1 MTDGQISEKNKKL
14 TMAKPALWRPEA
26 HLSTTVR
33 DMPPSGIRKFFDIVV
48 EMEDVIS
55 LGVGEPDFPTPWHI
69 REACIYSLEGGN
81 TSYTSNKGLP
91 ELREV
96 LAESVE
102 EDLALDYDPEDEILI
117 TTGVSEA
124 VDLAFRATLNSG
136 DEVIVPQ
143 PCYVAYVPDVLL
155 AGGVPRPVATRLSE
169 EFKLR
174 PEDFAGEINE
184 RTKALVLS
192 YPNNPTGAVMTRED
206 LEEIADLVVEN
217 DLLVIS
223 DEVYDKLTYDG
234 KHVSFAQLEGMQER
248 TVLLNGLSKSSAMTG
263 WRIGYA
269 FGDPAIIGAMTKV
282 HQYTMLC
289 APTMAQVAAVEAVR
303 RGEEE
308 VMAMKREYD
317 RRRRLF
323 VSELER
329 LGLPCF
335 EPKGAFY
342 AFPSIQGTGLS
353 SEEFSEEL
361 LKEERVAAVPGNA
374 FGESGEG
381 FIRCSYATS
390 KEEILEAIDRIER
403 FLANLEA
410 RGRSGKGIKKV

>member
-1 MTDGQISEKNKKL
+1 MTHSDIGAGKRRLAME
-14 TMAKPALWRPEA
+14 KPALWRPDS

-48 EMEDVIS
+48 GMEDVIS

-69 REACIYSLEGGN
+69 REACIYSLEGGH
-81 TSYTSNKGLP
+81 TSYTSNKGLI
-91 ELREV
+91 ELREI
-96 LAESVE
+96 LAESAR
-102 EDLALDYDPEDEILI
+102 EDLGLDYDPEEEVLI

-124 VDLAFRATLNSG
+124 VDLAFRATLNPG

-155 AGGVPRPVATRLSE
+155 AGGVPRPVATRLSQ

-174 PEDFAGEINE
+174 PEDFQDEIGD

-206 LEEIADLVVEN
+206 LEEIADLVVEK

-234 KHVSFAQLEGMQER
+234 KHASFAQLEGMRER
-248 TVLLNGLSKSSAMTG
+248 TVLLNGLSKSCAMTG
-263 WRIGYA
+263 WRVGYA
-269 FGDPAIIGAMTKV
+269 LGDPAIVGAMTKV

-289 APTMAQVAAVEAVR
+289 APTMAQVAAIEALR
-303 RGEEE
+303 RGEAE

-342 AFPSIQGTGLS
+342 AFPSIVGTGLS
-353 SEEFSEEL
+353 SEEFAEQL
-361 LKEERVAAVPGNA
+361 LKEQKVAAVPGNA

-390 KEEILEAIDRIER
+390 REEILEAVDRIER
-403 FLANLEA
+403 FLADLA
-410 RGRSGKGIKKV
+410 A

>member
-1 MTDGQISEKNKKL
+1 MTRSETGSKNKKL
-14 TMAKPALWRPEA
+14 AMEKPVLWSPEF
-26 HLSTTVR
+26 HLSSTVR

-48 EMEDVIS
+48 GMEDVIS

-69 REACIYSLEGGN
+69 REACIYSLECGH
-81 TSYTSNKGLP
+81 TSYTSNKGLI
-91 ELREV
+91 ELREI
-96 LAESVE
+96 LAESTKE
-102 EDLALDYDPEDEILI
+102 ELDLDYDPEEEILI

-124 VDLAFRATLNSG
+124 VDLAFRATLNPG

-155 AGGVPRPVATRLSE
+155 AGGVPKTVATRLSE

-174 PEDFAGEINE
+174 PEDFRDAIGE

-192 YPNNPTGAVMTRED
+192 YPNNPTGAIMTRED

-223 DEVYDKLTYDG
+223 DEVYGKLTYDG
-234 KHVSFAQLEGMQER
+234 DHASFAQLEGMRGR
-248 TVLLNGLSKSSAMTG
+248 TVVLNGLSKSCAMTG

-269 FGDPAIIGAMTKV
+269 IGDPAIIGAMTKV

-289 APTMAQVAAVEAVR
+289 APTMAQVAAVEAFQ
-303 RGEEE
+303 RGDSE
-308 VMAMKREYD
+308 VKAMKREYD

-342 AFPSIQGTGLS
+342 AFPSIEGTGLT
-353 SEEFSEEL
+353 SEEFAEQL
-361 LKEERVAAVPGNA
+361 LKEQRVAAVPGNA

-381 FIRCSYATS
+381 FLRCSYATS
-390 KEEILEAIDRIER
+390 REEILEAVDRIER
-403 FLANLEA
+403 FLADLSA
-410 RGRSGKGIKKV
+410 

>member
-1 MTDGQISEKNKKL
+1 MTESEIGSSGKKL
-14 TMAKPALWRPEA
+14 AMEKPSLWRPQS

-48 EMEDVIS
+48 GMEDVIS

-69 REACIYSLEGGN
+69 REACIYSLEGGH
-81 TSYTSNKGLP
+81 TSYTSNKGLL
-91 ELREV
+91 ELREI
-96 LAESVE
+96 LAESAE
-102 EDLALDYDPEDEILI
+102 KDLGIEYDPEEEILI

-124 VDLAFRATLNSG
+124 VDLAFRATLNPG

-174 PEDFAGEINE
+174 PEDFRDAINE

-192 YPNNPTGAVMTRED
+192 YPNNPTGAIMTRED

-234 KHVSFAQLEGMQER
+234 KHASFAQLEGMQER
-248 TVLLNGLSKSSAMTG
+248 TVLLNGMSKSCAMTG

-269 FGDPAIIGAMTKV
+269 LGDPAIIGAMTKV

-289 APTMAQVAAVEAVR
+289 APTMAQVAAVEALR
-303 RGEEE
+303 RGEAE
-308 VMAMKREYD
+308 VKAMKREYD

-342 AFPSIQGTGLS
+342 AFPSIEGTGLS
-353 SEEFSEEL
+353 SEEFAEQL
-361 LKEERVAAVPGNA
+361 LKEQKVAAVPGNA

-381 FIRCSYATS
+381 FLRCSYATS
-390 KEEILEAIDRIER
+390 REEILEAVDRIER
-403 FLANLEA
+403 FLADLGA
-410 RGRSGKGIKKV
+410 

>member
-1 MTDGQISEKNKKL
+1 MTRSEIRLSNKKL
-14 TMAKPALWRPEA
+14 AMEKPSLWRPES

-48 EMEDVIS
+48 GMEDVIS

-69 REACIYSLEGGN
+69 REACIYSLEGGH

-91 ELREV
+91 ELREI
-96 LAESVE
+96 LAESAE
-102 EDLALDYDPEDEILI
+102 KDLGLEYDPEEEILI

-124 VDLAFRATLNSG
+124 VDLAFRATLNPG

-143 PCYVAYVPDVLL
+143 PCYVAYVPDILL
-155 AGGVPRPVATRLSE
+155 AGGVPKPVATRLSE

-174 PEDFAGEINE
+174 PEDFKDAITEK
-184 RTKALVLS
+184 TKALVLS
-192 YPNNPTGAVMTRED
+192 YPNNPTGAIMTRED

-223 DEVYDKLTYDG
+223 DEVYDKLTYG
-234 KHVSFAQLEGMQER
+234 ERHASFAQLEGMRGR
-248 TVLLNGLSKSSAMTG
+248 TVLLNGLSKSCAMTG

-269 FGDPAIIGAMTKV
+269 LGDPAIIGAMTKV

-289 APTMAQVAAVEAVR
+289 APTMAQVAAVEALR
-303 RGEEE
+303 RGDAE
-308 VMAMKREYD
+308 VKAMKREYD

-342 AFPSIQGTGLS
+342 AFPSIEGTGLS
-353 SEEFSEEL
+353 SEEFAEQL
-361 LKEERVAAVPGNA
+361 LKEQKVAAVPGNA

-390 KEEILEAIDRIER
+390 REEILEAVDRIER
-403 FLANLEA
+403 FLADLGA
-410 RGRSGKGIKKV
+410 

>member
-1 MTDGQISEKNKKL
+1 MEK
-14 TMAKPALWRPEA
+14 PVLWSPEF
-26 HLSTTVR
+26 HLSSTVR

-48 EMEDVIS
+48 GMEDVIS

-69 REACIYSLEGGN
+69 REACIYSLECGH
-81 TSYTSNKGLP
+81 TSYTSNKGLI
-91 ELREV
+91 ELREI
-96 LAESVE
+96 LAESTKE
-102 EDLALDYDPEDEILI
+102 ELDLDYDPEEEILI

-124 VDLAFRATLNSG
+124 VDLAFRATLNPG

-155 AGGVPRPVATRLSE
+155 AGGVPKPVATRLSE

-174 PEDFAGEINE
+174 PEDFRDAIGE

-192 YPNNPTGAVMTRED
+192 YPNNPTGAIMTRED

-223 DEVYDKLTYDG
+223 DEVYGKLTYDG
-234 KHVSFAQLEGMQER
+234 DHASFAQLEGMRGR
-248 TVLLNGLSKSSAMTG
+248 TVVLNGLSKSCAMTG

-269 FGDPAIIGAMTKV
+269 IGDPAIIGAMTKV

-289 APTMAQVAAVEAVR
+289 APTMAQVAAVEAFQ
-303 RGEEE
+303 RGDSE
-308 VMAMKREYD
+308 VKAMKREYD

-342 AFPSIQGTGLS
+342 AFPSIEGTGLT
-353 SEEFSEEL
+353 SEEFAEQL
-361 LKEERVAAVPGNA
+361 LKEQRVAAVPGNA

-381 FIRCSYATS
+381 FLRCSYATS
-390 KEEILEAIDRIER
+390 REEILEAVDRIER
-403 FLANLEA
+403 FLADLSA
-410 RGRSGKGIKKV
+410 